1 MRQSDRQQITL
12 SIEIIKDQY
21 TSILYDQNLFKHQL
35 ACHLKPI
42 ISNPLNYVN

>member
-21 TSILYDQNLFKHQL
+21 TSILHDQNLFKH
-35 ACHLKPI
+35 
-42 ISNPLNYVN
+42 